1 MLNKLYEYIKK
12 DIKQNYKGYIIFL
25 LIVPWLFI
33 TFDYNIYA
41 PGGLIDLADRIE
53 IDTNN
58 KIDGSFNMTYVS
70 AKKGILPAILLSYI
84 IPSWD
89 LVSLDESRIEEE
101 NEDEIIKRNQIYLKE
116 TSYDAIIAAFKE
128 ANMAYEIENIN
139 LTVSYIFEEAKTNL
153 ELGDIIKKV
162 NNTKIT
168 DYKSL
173 QETIKKLKIGDVINI
188 TVNRNNK
195 IIETSATLIESNN
208 TPVIGIS
215 LTELKDIKTNPEVKY
230 IFKNNESGASR
241 GLMCALEIYNKI
253 TEYDLTK
260 GDVISGTG
268 TIDENGK
275 VGAISGIK
283 YKLSGA
289 VKKGAKVFIVPSE
302 NYEEALK
309 YKKERNYD
317 IEIIEANTLH
327 NVIEKLKNR

>member
-41 PGGLIDLADRIE
+41 PGGLIDLGDRIE

-309 YKKERNYD
+309 YKKEKKYD

>member
-41 PGGLIDLADRIE
+41 PGGLIDLGDRIE

-260 GDVISGTG
+260 GDIISGTG

>member
-41 PGGLIDLADRIE
+41 PGGLIDLGDRIE

-116 TSYDAIIAAFKE
+116 TSHDAIIAAFKE
-128 ANMAYEIENIN
+128 ANMSYEIENIN

-260 GDVISGTG
+260 GDIISGTG

>member
-41 PGGLIDLADRIE
+41 PGGLIDLGDRIE

-101 NEDEIIKRNQIYLKE
+101 NVDEIIKRNQIYLKE

-260 GDVISGTG
+260 GDIISGTG

>member
-41 PGGLIDLADRIE
+41 PGGLIDLGDRIE

-289 VKKGAKVFIVPSE
+289 VKKGAKVFIVPTE

>member
-41 PGGLIDLADRIE
+41 PGGLIDLSDRIE

-101 NEDEIIKRNQIYLKE
+101 NEEEIIKRNQIYLKE

-128 ANMAYEIENIN
+128 ANMTYEIENIN

-195 IIETSATLIESNN
+195 IIDTSATLIESNN

-260 GDVISGTG
+260 GDIISGTG

-289 VKKGAKVFIVPSE
+289 VKKGAKVFIVPTE

>member
-101 NEDEIIKRNQIYLKE
+101 NEEEIIKRNQIYLKE

-128 ANMAYEIENIN
+128 ANMAYEIENID

-289 VKKGAKVFIVPSE
+289 VKKGAKVFIVPTE

>member
-41 PGGLIDLADRIE
+41 PGGLIDIADRIE

-70 AKKGILPAILLSYI
+70 AKKGILPVILLSYI

-128 ANMAYEIENIN
+128 ANKPYEIENIN

-173 QETIKKLKIGDVINI
+173 QETIKKLKIGEAINI
-188 TVNRNNK
+188 TVNRDNK
-195 IIETSATLIESNN
+195 IIKTSATLIESNN
-208 TPVIGIS
+208 IPVIGIS

-289 VKKGAKVFIVPSE
+289 VKKGAKVFIVPTE